1 MTDDLAARVREA
13 LRVIIDPEL
22 GHNIV
27 DLGFIYEI
35 TADNGALRI
44 VMTATTKGCPATGF
58 LKEGVAASA
67 AQVEGV
73 RSVDVVMTFEPPWT
87 PAMIDPTTKSS
98 LLSRPTN
105 SRHSGHRSPNRP

>member
-1 MTDDLAARVREA
+1 MSDHLVARVREA
-13 LRVIIDPEL
+13 LRVVIDPEL
-22 GHNIV
+22 GYNII
-27 DLGFIYEI
+27 DLGFVYAI
-35 TADNGALRI
+35 TAEAGDVRI

-87 PAMIDPTTKSS
+87 PSCIAPTIRTS
-98 LLSRPTN
+98 L
-105 SRHSGHRSPNRP
+105 GFDAVD

>member
-1 MTDDLAARVREA
+1 MSDDLVARVREA
-13 LRVIIDPEL
+13 LRVVIDPEL

-27 DLGFIYEI
+27 DLGFVYAI
-35 TADNGALRI
+35 TAEAGDVRI

-67 AQVEGV
+67 EEVRGV

-87 PAMIDPTTKSS
+87 PSRIAPTVRSS
-98 LLSRPTN
+98 LGFATVN
-105 SRHSGHRSPNRP
+105 